1 MGRGPISTGTATVF
15 AVVIAA
21 VMMTAV
27 AATLL
32 VPGDG
37 AGITV
42 PGHSPASPVEV
53 VAGYNGTAVI
63 RVAMDAVNLME
74 CRAYLTDPEGGLHN
88 VETAILTNATP
99 TGGRAAYIFY
109 LPVDGRS
116 GYWITDEPEM
126 VFTTAYHPGLTG
138 RRGTRSEASS
148 PAARIIPRLSTPKIF
163 AGARF
168 TIIATSFPASSSG
181 E

>member
-99 TGGRAAYIFY
+99 AGGRAAYIFY

-126 VFTTAYHPGLTG
+126 VFTTAYHPGVHPFSPGGDWRVVVYDQTL
-138 RRGTRSEASS
+138 RKNRVDRVVPVNEPSS
-148 PAARIIPRLSTPKIF
+148 PA
-163 AGARF
+163 
-168 TIIATSFPASSSG
+168 
-181 E
+181 

>member
-126 VFTTAYHPGLTG
+126 VFTTAYHPGVHPFSPGGDWRVVVYDQTL
-138 RRGTRSEASS
+138 RKNRVDRVVPVNEPSS
-148 PAARIIPRLSTPKIF
+148 PA
-163 AGARF
+163 
-168 TIIATSFPASSSG
+168 
-181 E
+181 

>member
-1 MGRGPISTGTATVF
+1 MGRGAISTGTATVF
-15 AVVIAA
+15 AVVIAT

-53 VAGYNGTAVI
+53 IAGYNGTAVI
-63 RVAMDAVNLME
+63 RVAMGAANLTE
-74 CRAYLTDPEGGLHN
+74 CRVYLTDPEGGLHN
-88 VETAILTNATP
+88 VETAILTNAIP
-99 TGGRAAYIFY
+99 AGGRAAYIFY
-109 LPVDGRS
+109 LPVEGRS

-126 VFTTAYHPGLTG
+126 VFTTAYHPGVQAFSPGGDWRVVVYDQTLRENRIDQVVLING
-138 RRGTRSEASS
+138 PAS
-148 PAARIIPRLSTPKIF
+148 PA
-163 AGARF
+163 
-168 TIIATSFPASSSG
+168 
-181 E
+181 